1 MRIDSDVRSNLF
13 HDRLLSV
20 RLWRRKALTRDIG
33 GHRPPCRVR
42 QHYDVT
48 IAGRSFHIV

>member
-1 MRIDSDVRSNLF
+1 M
-13 HDRLLSV
+13 
-20 RLWRRKALTRDIG
+20 RLWRREALTRDFG
-33 GHRPPCRVR
+33 GTDHLVECG